1 MVGAG
6 IKSDSWVMKQG
17 ETKRW
22 YLVYCKPRQEGVAK
36 RNLERQGFEIYLPVA
51 RQRRRR
57 LGRPKM
63 VIEPMFPRYLFIRL
77 DSQND
82 DWGPIRSTLGVT
94 ALVRFGQFPTVVPDD
109 LIHDLRQRD
118 DEEGI
123 QQLPEY
129 SYRPGESLRIADG
142 VMAGFEGIYL
152 ARSAKDRVLVLL
164 EILGQQARVELAQD
178 TIEPIR

>member
-1 MVGAG
+1 
-6 IKSDSWVMKQG
+6 MKEDQ
-17 ETKRW
+17 TKRW
-22 YLVYCKPRQEGVAK
+22 YLVYCKPRQESVAK
-36 RNLERQGFEIYLPVA
+36 RNLERQGFETYLPVA

-63 VIEPMFPRYLFIRL
+63 TIEPMFPRYLFMRL
-77 DSQND
+77 DFQHD

-94 ALVRFGQFPTVVPDD
+94 ALVRFGQFPTPVPNE
-109 LIHDLRQRD
+109 LISNLRQRD
-118 DEEGI
+118 DDEGI
-123 QQLPEY
+123 QQLPDY
-129 SYRPGESLRIADG
+129 TYRPGESLRIAEG

-164 EILGQQARVELAQD
+164 EILGQRARVELAQD

>member
-1 MVGAG
+1 MNE
-6 IKSDSWVMKQG
+6 D

-22 YLVYCKPRQEGVAK
+22 YLVYCKPRQETVAK

-51 RQRRRR
+51 RQRRRK

-77 DSQND
+77 DSQHD

-109 LIHDLRQRD
+109 LIHNLRRRD
-118 DEEGI
+118 DEDGI
-123 QQLPEY
+123 QQLPDY
-129 SYRPGESLRIADG
+129 AYRPGESLRIADG

-164 EILGQQARVELAQD
+164 QILGQQARVELAQD
-178 TIEPIR
+178 TIEPMP